1 MANPD
6 THTRHSSL
14 YSLPHVSSFLTPAA
28 STRQSPP
35 PTSPS
40 KEPHA
45 PASDAAAG
53 LTARETPMIRE
64 THYGETL
71 GARSAAQHASW
82 ADTTGAAGGPDLVHW
97 GRYHGSRSSQYLT
110 HDFVASRS
118 GARGAADGRRD
129 DGYVGYYH
137 YALGVDAG
145 MTGAQRYVRR
155 MVGIEEDDD
164 DDDAA
169 TPPSAAAA
177 PSGLITYC
185 SYNLF
190 HKSDFRARFVVSRS
204 PPRIE
209 SSYQIVCTNKKS
221 YSYSADTL
229 SSVPAQ
235 YWHELRCS
243 QLVRAF
249 SGLDDPARQPAGL
262 VVWPELVADRAAIAA
277 AVRTLAR
284 FLPRG
289 AVTVSAAASAG
300 GFASGWG
307 DKRDPAYVTTGLY
320 KNGLVD
326 ALVRV
331 CMMDVSGGAT
341 RVAMEAVEAV
351 ERSERSE
358 RSERHFETRVE
369 DDATQGAALAA
380 PSASAHRNEAAAL
393 RADKADKADEA
404 AEATEAAE
412 TDKADKA
419 DESADTDK
427 AGKAGKVDEAAKAAA
442 AEAAAAAA
450 RRANSAGK
458 ADAAATSA
466 GAFDYI
472 RLLLLKTQPST
483 NNEQAFIALAHRH
496 LSDHPLSTQS
506 TLILAEQIKFLLAKR
521 HYATALALAERCVS
535 SMPLDFDCWHLLA
548 LCYLLDGHYA
558 RALTVVNSLPLVSSH
573 KHRGDIDAVAGVPDF
588 YANTFV
594 ERLGTAAEV
603 ISERTFEEY
612 FRPPVA
618 LQRYRRAAKPP
629 AVALASIDKLWH
641 RLLLFNPAAR
651 HPIGG
656 NHFYQSPLM
665 NSTAR
670 EISSVDPS
678 LVRLCGPTSLRAVL
692 AAQSS
697 GRPTSS
703 MLDFAHRSTWGRCYD
718 LVCLFVGIV
727 GWDEVVRLKSRV
739 FRAGDAVVASLPACE
754 PWLDQLLLVVYD
766 DLRTVMAI
774 TAKEHHHSALEWS
787 VLGLMGWSV
796 KYNLRESV
804 CALITAVRG
813 KAAAGDFDY
822 FGTVQLLRV
831 YDELVLSNVAD
842 SHVDLYHDS
851 YDAHLFSNK
860 LLLDHASRDRH
871 ATFVADLESQLL
883 TLDFVL
889 LQLMKLVSWHCRWYQ
904 YLPDSLVT
912 RVITKLIVKYDPV
925 YLRGKMRIVFES
937 NKQQTAKPKSGKL
950 FGLWGSGKKSPV
962 IQEEFV
968 ESDTIVD
975 YMEVLIEWVESLAK

>member
-6 THTRHSSL
+6 SHTRHSSL

-28 STRQSPP
+28 STRQLPP
-35 PTSPS
+35 PALPP
-40 KEPHA
+40 KAPA

-71 GARSAAQHASW
+71 GARLAAQHAVW

-97 GRYHGSRSSQYLT
+97 GRYHGLRLLQYLT
-110 HDFVASRS
+110 HDFVAPRTS
-118 GARGAADGRRD
+118 ARGAADGRRD

-145 MTGAQRYVRR
+145 LAGAQRYVRR
-155 MVGIEEDDD
+155 MVKIEDDD
-164 DDDAA
+164 DDDA
-169 TPPSAAAA
+169 TPPPPAASG

-190 HKSDFRARFVVSRS
+190 HKLDFRARFVVSRL

-221 YSYSADTL
+221 YLYSADTL
-229 SSVPAQ
+229 SLVPAQ

-277 AVRTLAR
+277 AVRTLAQ

-289 AVTVSAAASAG
+289 AVTVLAAALAG

-307 DKRDPAYVTTGLY
+307 DKRDPAYVTTALY

-341 RVAMEAVEAV
+341 RVAMEAVAAV
-351 ERSERSE
+351 ERSQRSE
-358 RSERHFETRVE
+358 RSERHFARE
-369 DDATQGAALAA
+369 DATQGAALAA
-380 PSASAHRNEAAAL
+380 TSVSALPHEGEAEAAA
-393 RADKADKADEA
+393 AADEA
-404 AEATEAAE
+404 N
-412 TDKADKA
+412 KAV
-419 DESADTDK
+419 E
-427 AGKAGKVDEAAKAAA
+427 AAA
-442 AEAAAAAA
+442 AEAAEANVAAGANVAPVSDVAAEPAAAGTETLAAGA
-450 RRANSAGK
+450 RRAGRASN
-458 ADAAATSA
+458 ADGARAAAATSA

-496 LSDHPLSTQS
+496 LSHHPPSTQS
-506 TLILAEQIKFLLAKR
+506 TLILAEQVKFLLAKR
-521 HYATALALAERCVS
+521 HYATALALAERCVA

-558 RALTVVNSLPLVSSH
+558 RALTVVNSLPLVLSH
-573 KHRGDIDAVAGVPDF
+573 KHRGDIDAVAGVPDL

-603 ISERTFEEY
+603 ISERTFGEY

-629 AVALASIDKLWH
+629 AVALASVDKLWH

-665 NSTAR
+665 NLTAR
-670 EISSVDPS
+670 EISLVDPS
-678 LVRLCGPTSLRAVL
+678 LVRLCGPTLLRAVL
-692 AAQSS
+692 AAQLS

-703 MLDFAHRSTWGRCYD
+703 MLDFAHRLTWGRCYD

-727 GWDEVVRLKSRV
+727 GWDEVVRLKLRV
-739 FRAGDAVVASLPACE
+739 FRAGEAPVASLPACE

-766 DLRTVMAI
+766 DLRSVMAI

-787 VLGLMGWSV
+787 VLGLMGWLV

-842 SHVDLYHDS
+842 SHIDLYHDS
-851 YDAHLFSNK
+851 YDAHLFLNK
-860 LLLDHASRDRH
+860 LLLNHVSRDRY
-871 ATFVADLESQLL
+871 ATFAAELELQLL

-904 YLPDSLVT
+904 YLPDGLVM
-912 RVITKLIVKYDPV
+912 RVITKLIVKHDPV
-925 YLRGKMRIVFES
+925 YLRGKMRIVFEQ
-937 NKQQTAKPKSGKL
+937 NKQQTAKPKLGKL
-950 FGLWGSGKKSPV
+950 FGLWGSGKKPPV
-962 IQEEFV
+962 SQEEFI

-975 YMEVLIEWVESLAK
+975 YMEVLIRWVESLSK